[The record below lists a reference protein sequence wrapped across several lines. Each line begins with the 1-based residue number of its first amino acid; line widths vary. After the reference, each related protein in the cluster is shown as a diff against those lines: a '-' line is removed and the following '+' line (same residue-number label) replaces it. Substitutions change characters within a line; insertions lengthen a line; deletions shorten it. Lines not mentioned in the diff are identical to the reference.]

1 MLEGSCAEQII
12 ELVQIGDLSTFV
24 LFPATVNISD
34 ENKMEN
40 QTFNDVCVPMCWK
53 REGL

>member
-1 MLEGSCAEQII
+1 MILQDWKIKDYLLMLEGSYAEQII

-34 ENKMEN
+34 EN
-40 QTFNDVCVPMCWK
+40 
-53 REGL
+53 